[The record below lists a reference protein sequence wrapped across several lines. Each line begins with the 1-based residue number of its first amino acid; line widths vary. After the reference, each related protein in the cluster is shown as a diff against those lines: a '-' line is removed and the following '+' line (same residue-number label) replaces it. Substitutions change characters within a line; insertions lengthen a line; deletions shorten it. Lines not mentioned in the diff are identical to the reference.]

1 MDNATLGD
9 GFLHELAVP
18 SKAQREWQDLELG
31 VFCHF
36 GMNTFCDQEWGEG
49 KDSPALF
56 NPESLDARGW
66 VRTAREAGFRYFVLT
81 AKHHDGFC
89 LWPTATTDYSVA
101 SSPWKNGQG
110 DVVAECAAACREEGI
125 GFGIYVSPWD
135 RHEPCYADPALYDDF
150 YARQLEEL
158 LTGYGPLVEVWFD
171 GAGSEGREYDW
182 PRIMGLV
189 RKHQPQAM
197 VFNMGAP
204 TIRWVGNEDGL
215 APYPCWNTADS
226 ARASMFT
233 ETSARWLPETPR
245 WLPAE
250 CDVPIRKDR
259 WFWHPGEEHLLLS
272 LDELMDIYYRSV
284 GHGATLLLNVAP
296 DDRGLIPDADA
307 ARLIEFGNEIRRRF
321 GNCVAET
328 AGAGESGK
336 AMEAGK
342 AEEAGKARA
351 AGEVSD
357 VGNAGSTGEAGAIG
371 ADAGNAE
378 SVGETG
384 VAGQVGEAGD
394 TVSESAAGYVIALP
408 LPLASVVDHVVL
420 MEDIAYGERVR
431 KYVLEAYADGAW
443 KELLEGS
450 AIGHKKID
458 ALPSVAAEKLRLRIT
473 EAAAEPVI
481 RRFAAF
487 RSK

>member
-1 MDNATLGD
+1 M
-9 GFLHELAVP
+9 
-18 SKAQREWQDLELG
+18 ELG
-31 VFCHF
+31 LFCHF
-36 GMNTFCDQEWGEG
+36 GINTFCDQEWGEG
-49 KDSPALF
+49 KDSPELF
-56 NPESLDARGW
+56 NPDCLDARQW
-66 VRTAREAGFRYFVLT
+66 VRTARESGFRYFVLT

-101 SSPWKNGQG
+101 SSPWKNGLG

-125 GFGIYVSPWD
+125 GFGIYLSPWD
-135 RHEPCYADPALYDDF
+135 RHEPRYADTALYDEF

-189 RKHQPQAM
+189 SKHQPQAM

-233 ETSARWLPETPR
+233 ETAARWLPETPR

-250 CDVPIRKDR
+250 CDVPIRRDR
-259 WFWHPGEEHLLLS
+259 WFWHPGEEHLLLT

-296 DDRGLIPDADA
+296 DDRGLLPEADA
-307 ARLIEFGNEIRRRF
+307 ARLLEFGGEIRRRF
-321 GNCVAET
+321 GRSVAET
-328 AGAGESGK
+328 AGA
-336 AMEAGK
+336 A
-342 AEEAGKARA
+342 
-351 AGEVSD
+351 
-357 VGNAGSTGEAGAIG
+357 
-371 ADAGNAE
+371 ADAGSEA
-378 SVGETG
+378 VGANDTEG
-384 VAGQVGEAGD
+384 AGD
-394 TVSESAAGYVIALP
+394 GAYVTVLP
-408 LPLASVVDHVVL
+408 LPEGAVVDHAVL

-431 KYVLEAYADGAW
+431 GYVLEAFADGAW
-443 KELLEGS
+443 KTLLQGS

-458 ALPSVAAEKLRLRIT
+458 FFPPVAAKKLRLRAT
-473 EAAAEPVI
+473 EAEEEPVI
-481 RRFAAF
+481 RQMSAYRCF
-487 RSK
+487 